1 MNNIVIIPARLE
13 SVRLPNKLL
22 LEETGK
28 PLILHTVDA
37 AKKYF
42 DNVVVATEDKEIYE
56 ACHKYIDVVL
66 TGKYDSGTA
75 RIAAIAAT
83 YDWGVLVNWQGD
95 EPELDGQYVQ
105 DMLVDFDDPNIDIVT
120 LAARATPEEYN
131 SPDVVK
137 VVVTHENIA
146 MYFSRCPIP
155 HNGQS
160 VALKHIGIYAFR
172 REFLLAFPSLEID
185 QYACERLEQLNWLQS
200 GFRIKVCIRHI
211 ETAGIDTREEYD
223 GFCLRQASKKA

>member
-1 MNNIVIIPARLE
+1 MNSVVIIPARLE
-13 SVRLPNKLL
+13 SIRLPNKLL
-22 LEETGK
+22 LDETGK
-28 PLILHTVDA
+28 PLILYTIDA

-42 DNVVVATEDKEIYE
+42 GNVIIATEDREIYE
-56 ACHKYIDVVL
+56 ACQNYADVRL
-66 TGKYDSGTA
+66 TGKHNSGTA
-75 RIAAIAAT
+75 RIAALASKNNWDIII
-83 YDWGVLVNWQGD
+83 NWQGD

-120 LAARATPEEYN
+120 LAALASPEEYN

-137 VVVTHENIA
+137 VVVTHENMA

-160 VALKHIGIYAFR
+160 IALKHIGIYAFR
-172 REFLLAFPSLEID
+172 REFLLAFPSLEED
-185 QYACERLEQLNWLQS
+185 QYSCERLEQLNWLQS

-211 ETAGIDTREEYD
+211 ETAGIDTAEEY
-223 GFCLRQASKKA
+223 KAFVKRMGNNV